1 MPHFDDIESHSG
13 SSLELEEEI
22 DESLNSMEL
31 EIVIEEPPSEE
42 VYQKEMQKNMA
53 LIEGD
58 PSKKYVLLH

>member
-1 MPHFDDIESHSG
+1 
-13 SSLELEEEI
+13 
-22 DESLNSMEL
+22 MEL

>member
-13 SSLELEEEI
+13 SSQELEEEI

-31 EIVIEEPPSEE
+31 EMVIEEPPSEE